1 MTDTMTPSAYGVIT
15 EPTTVRLQRLLPGP
29 IEKVWS
35 YITDSELRG
44 KWLATGPMDLRVGGK
59 VELVWRNDN
68 LTDHREERPPGFSE
82 EHRQESLITRLDPPH
97 LLAFGWDGGSEV
109 TFQLEPQEGEI
120 MLTITHSK
128 LPSRSQ
134 MLGVSSGWHAHV
146 DVFEARLRGEE
157 LPFFWRNF
165 AALKAEYDK
174 RIPQ

>member
-1 MTDTMTPSAYGVIT
+1 MAFT
-15 EPTTVRLQRLLPGP
+15 EPATVRLQRLLPGP

-68 LTDHREERPPGFSE
+68 LTDHREERPPGFGRGAPAGKPD
-82 EHRQESLITRLDPPH
+82 H
-97 LLAFGWDGGSEV
+97 
-109 TFQLEPQEGEI
+109 
-120 MLTITHSK
+120 
-128 LPSRSQ
+128 PSRSAPPSRFRLGWRQ
-134 MLGVSSGWHAHV
+134 RGDVSTRAAAGRNPAHDHAQQAAEPQPMLGVSSGWHAHV
-146 DVFEARLRGEE
+146 DVLEARLRGEE

-165 AALKAEYDK
+165 SVLKAEYDK